1 MDTDPQH
8 EAGLPHRA
16 PNGHA
21 DSEIQSNDLPEA
33 EANSRLS
40 TIREMARDFQV
51 SIRAL
56 RFYEDRGL
64 LHPRRENTNRRY
76 DARDRLHLKMILK
89 GKQLGFTLSE
99 IHDILGCRGE
109 DSGNSR
115 WDCCRSRSRRRS
127 ATSNASAAK
136 SMRLSRPCVRRIGG
150 CPNRLAKARVLL
162 SDPAIRAGA
171 EIVGRVFRQGPAPTL
186 APISAISLVAFVF
199 ASLHQTDEGLGAFR
213 YPCLAVD
220 GKNRA
225 GRKARDHTGDN
236 GAAFDDLAP

>member
-8 EAGLPHRA
+8 EAGSGLDHRV
-16 PNGHA
+16 PNGFA
-21 DSEIQSNDLPEA
+21 DSTIQSNDLPEA

-99 IHDILGCRGE
+99 IHDILACRGE
-109 DSGNSR
+109 DSG
-115 WDCCRSRSRRRS
+115 D
-127 ATSNASAAK
+127 TELE
-136 SMRLSRPCVRRIGG
+136 MRLLPEQISAQISYLERQRSQIDAAINTLREAHRRL
-150 CPNRLAKARVLL
+150 PETARREARVFP
-162 SDPAIRAGA
+162 SDPAIREDA

-186 APISAISLVAFVF
+186 SPISTIFRVAFVF
-199 ASLHQTDEGLGAFR
+199 APLRRTDEGLGACR
-213 YPCLAVD
+213 YPCQDAE
-220 GKNRA
+220 GKTGPA
-225 GRKARDHTGDN
+225 GRRTSAGHT
-236 GAAFDDLAP
+236 AAL